1 MATYVTL
8 ANWTDQ
14 GSKNVKDTVQRT
26 QQYRH
31 DCERRGIKVL
41 GVFWTQGRYDMVAFV
56 DAPDEQAVM
65 ANALAMRSQGNIRTE
80 TMRGFSER
88 EVEEALRKI

>member
-8 ANWTDQ
+8 ARWTDQ

-56 DAPDEQAVM
+56 DAPDAQTIM
-65 ANALAMRSQGNIRTE
+65 ANALAMQSQGNIRTE
-80 TMRGFSER
+80 TLRGFT
-88 EVEEALRKI
+88 EAEIDAMLRKL

>member
-14 GSKNVKDTVQRT
+14 GSKNVKDTLQRT
-26 QQYRH
+26 QQFRA

-56 DAPDEQAVM
+56 DAPDEQALM
-65 ANALAMRSQGNIRTE
+65 ADILAMQSKGNIRTE
-80 TMRGFSER
+80 TMRGFT
-88 EVEEALRKI
+88 EVEVDAALRKL